1 MNILTIDH
9 TDFTLEIDLANARGV
24 ADFEYAFETAEK
36 RHTPENFETAYLFSG
51 VVKKFQIW
59 MPASKK
65 VEIADIHAIKHPVFF
80 ENIAYTVSVD
90 FHPDVVDASFYSRVK
105 NVRSLFKVR
114 ETKGGNAFGSGDLTF
129 NNEPGEFDLI
139 IDYDLKTVSHSML
152 FQFTVFSAKLD
163 SKKDHPVLVK
173 QIEDVYPRLAIDYLR
188 KTYHHFGTEGR
199 GDSDIL
205 WWTIFGNIFRSLLR
219 HLKVIVENPYKE
231 LSAGREAVRDVSI
244 KKAKGPLA
252 DKLERYS
259 GQPDKYFEVKKKSP
273 AEDNYENRYVKHIIT
288 DILEHYQRIYKKVLK
303 DSSIT
308 RMDKQYRM
316 QLEFVG
322 VAIATLPTHPVFKTV
337 GKHKD
342 GKRYSPVLGNRPGY
356 TGLIR
361 DWEMLKMGF
370 ELQEGL
376 YEIEL
381 KDIAY
386 LYQIWC
392 FFGMAG
398 LLEQITGVAPEI
410 KKMPKIKI
418 STFRLSPDKNMHSK
432 IVFPCADGTNIELY
446 QELRYTN
453 DFDAADAGTFDGHV
467 CPDIILRIGKKD
479 QPRNLYLTY
488 LFDAKYRLVET
499 TRYDMIDKMDEP
511 LPQDLTKMRDYRE
524 AIYNRKKKGQRYE
537 HSKEVMGAYVLF
549 PGKGKLEYYERYY
562 REIIL
567 ATNIGGFPFLPGN
580 TVGSTL
586 LEKHLRFIITEDAAR
601 LLDKV
606 PPQKGRTYKVADA
619 YVFVDLVAAADYGL
633 FEELVA
639 GEAALYPCRTFD
651 QAVGDGKVR
660 YFAPYIEG
668 RGIPCFYEITGTNLK
683 SRRRIFPPGHPAF
696 RDEGRKYMILKLAN
710 KEMLDDYVQIKG
722 MAGNRR
728 YTQIKYLYG
737 PKYGFISTVPEKD
750 VYVSDHGEE
759 SFT

>member
-9 TDFTLEIDLANARGV
+9 KDFTLAIELVNAGGE
-24 ADFEYAFETAEK
+24 ADFEHAFETAKK
-36 RHTPENFETAYLFSG
+36 RHTAENFETAYLFSG
-51 VVKKFQIW
+51 VAKKFQIW
-59 MPASKK
+59 MPESKK
-65 VEIADIHAIKHPVFF
+65 VAVADIHEIKHPVFF
-80 ENIAYTVSVD
+80 ENIAYEVSVD
-90 FHPDVVDASFYSRVK
+90 FHPDVVEASFYSRVK
-105 NVRSLFKVR
+105 NVRRLFKVR
-114 ETKGGNAFGSGDLTF
+114 ETKGGNALGSGELAF

-139 IDYDLKTVSHSML
+139 IDYDLRTVSHSML

-188 KTYHHFGTEGR
+188 KTYHHFGAEGS

-205 WWTIFGNIFRSLLR
+205 WWTIFGNIFRRLLR
-219 HLKVIVENPYKE
+219 HLKVIVENPYRE
-231 LSAGREAVRDVSI
+231 LSAGRKIVRGGSI
-244 KKAKGPLA
+244 RKVKGPLG

-259 GQPDKYFEVKKKSP
+259 GRPDKYFEVRKKSP
-273 AEDNYENRYVKHIIT
+273 AEDNYENRYVKYIIT

-308 RMDKQYRM
+308 RMDKEYRM

-322 VAIATLPTHPVFKTV
+322 VAIASLLAHPVFKTV
-337 GKHKD
+337 GKHKE
-342 GKRYSPVLGNRPGY
+342 GRHYSPVLANRPGY

-370 ELQEGL
+370 ELQEGI

-386 LYQIWC
+386 LYQLWC
-392 FFGMAG
+392 FFGIAG
-398 LLEQITGVAPEI
+398 LLEQITGVAPDV
-410 KKMPKIKI
+410 KKMPKIKA

-499 TRYDMIDKMDEP
+499 TRYDMLSTIDVP
-511 LPQDLTKMRDYRE
+511 QPQDLAKMRDYRE

-537 HSKEVMGAYVLF
+537 YSKEVMGAYVLF
-549 PGKGKLEYYERYY
+549 PGKGKPEYYARYY
-562 REIIL
+562 REVIL
-567 ATNIGGFPFLPGN
+567 ETNIGGFPFLPGN
-580 TVGSTL
+580 TVGSAL
-586 LEKHLRFIITEDAAR
+586 LEKHLRHIILEDAAR
-601 LLDKV
+601 LLEKV

-619 YVFVDLVAAADYGL
+619 YVFVDLVTAADTGL
-633 FEELVA
+633 YEELVL
-639 GEAALYPCRTFD
+639 GEAAVYPCRTFD
-651 QAVGDGKVR
+651 QAVGDEKVR

-696 RDEGRKYMILKLAN
+696 RDEGRKYMVLKLAN

-722 MAGNRR
+722 MARNRR
-728 YTQIKYLYG
+728 YTQIKHLYS
-737 PKYGFISTVPEKD
+737 PKDGFISTVPEKD
-750 VYVSDHGEE
+750 VYLSDPGEE
-759 SFT
+759 SSS